1 MAVRNMKVKI
11 ISVLHVLM
19 INKAVLVNIKLLIRV
34 HVSNCHI
41 NVLNWT
47 LSLQY
52 HVHNV
57 RKITPYTKHQPQRT
71 AAYYYFQ
78 TANYTITQ
86 ADVQNVL

>member
-1 MAVRNMKVKI
+1 M
-11 ISVLHVLM
+11 
-19 INKAVLVNIKLLIRV
+19 
-34 HVSNCHI
+34 
-41 NVLNWT
+41 
-47 LSLQY
+47 
-52 HVHNV
+52 HNV